1 MMPMSIEKMRFLI
14 AILLKKISSDKKLKE
29 LGFEKVKWNFI
40 EIFQYF

>member
-29 LGFEKVKWNFI
+29 LGFEKVKNFI
-40 EIFQYF
+40 EIFHKF